1 MRLLPCTQLQAK
13 LASLGVYVSL
23 ATIVRNRVQLGWT
36 YHGSAYCQLICHQN
50 KEKRLEWV
58 RTYLHDNF
66 DDVIWSDETNVQL
79 ETHRCHYYRKLGE
92 KTRSKP
98 RAKHPTKVPVWAG
111 ISRKGATEVCI
122 FEGIMAA
129 PIYCEILQ
137 QKLLPFIQEHFSP
150 NHHRF
155 MQDND
160 PKHTSHVAQQFYMD
174 SDINWWKT
182 PAESPDMN
190 PIENLWREPTC
201 PLKRGL
207 FKFLSKQ

>member
-1 MRLLPCTQLQAK
+1 MVQPIVNSYAIKTSKKGWNGYVLTCTITLTMLSGVMKQMS
-13 LASLGVYVSL
+13 SLKHTGVITTESL
-23 ATIVRNRVQLGWT
+23 VKKQ
-36 YHGSAYCQLICHQN
+36 
-50 KEKRLEWV
+50 
-58 RTYLHDNF
+58 
-66 DDVIWSDETNVQL
+66 
-79 ETHRCHYYRKLGE
+79 TH
-92 KTRSKP
+92 SKP

-129 PIYCEILQ
+129 PLYCEILQ

-190 PIENLWREPTC
+190 PIDNLWREPTC